1 MTDTT
6 TPNTP
11 DLSQSGFAIGDQ
23 IQRSQDDVGNLL
35 AKLCASAP
43 SAEESNRCRA
53 DAKFENEL
61 ALVRL
66 GMATSLFYSL
76 RTKHAPTAAHSLR
89 VALVCSAW
97 TERFRLEAAER
108 DRIEVAA
115 LLHDVGKIGIPDRI
129 LRKPGK
135 LTVDEQLTMDCCPE
149 LGCEILRGC
158 TSDAD
163 LLNIVRYCN
172 TWFDGRRGDEAP
184 SGEALP
190 LGSRMLSI
198 AGAFDSM
205 TTDHV
210 YRTALSRERAL
221 SELVRGSGLQFDP
234 ELVNDF
240 CRMLEDRPEMLQGAV
255 VNRWLVQL
263 QGGSSDGLWQR
274 CQPLTQAAETVR
286 RESLFFGQLM
296 DNLQDCVAFIDTEGT
311 ITHWNDAM
319 QQLTGIAAEAIIGK
333 TWNSP
338 SLRLREP
345 MGRTDELVCP
355 IRECLFQSH
364 SDFTLDAD

>member
-35 AKLCASAP
+35 AKLCDSAP

-97 TERFRLEAAER
+97 TERFRLEGSER

-115 LLHDVGKIGIPDRI
+115 LLHDLGKIGIPDRI

-158 TSDAD
+158 TTDRD
-163 LLNIVRYCN
+163 LLDIVRYCN
-172 TWFDGRRGDEAP
+172 TWFDGRRGDECPQWRRIAAWDRGCCRSP
-184 SGEALP
+184 
-190 LGSRMLSI
+190 MLS
-198 AGAFDSM
+198 
-205 TTDHV
+205 T
-210 YRTALSRERAL
+210 
-221 SELVRGSGLQFDP
+221 P
-234 ELVNDF
+234 
-240 CRMLEDRPEMLQGAV
+240 
-255 VNRWLVQL
+255 
-263 QGGSSDGLWQR
+263 
-274 CQPLTQAAETVR
+274 
-286 RESLFFGQLM
+286 
-296 DNLQDCVAFIDTEGT
+296 
-311 ITHWNDAM
+311 
-319 QQLTGIAAEAIIGK
+319 
-333 TWNSP
+333 
-338 SLRLREP
+338 
-345 MGRTDELVCP
+345 
-355 IRECLFQSH
+355 
-364 SDFTLDAD
+364 